1 MNDVGIPTV
10 LLLLRQNHWAQTD
23 VSPLAMTALVTH
35 RIIYHY
41 LV

>member
-1 MNDVGIPTV
+1 MNDVSIPTV
-10 LLLLRQNHWAQTD
+10 LLLLRQNHWETD